1 LPTWFYEYQNIP
13 LLPGCG
19 SDVAFTLVYGALLDS
34 NRRKEGQMRIS
45 RKLTTKS
52 SHDLILI
59 VGAAIAIAIMI
70 TSMLHSWRPLPPK
83 LGMNAVVTVAVA

>member
-1 LPTWFYEYQNIP
+1 
-13 LLPGCG
+13 
-19 SDVAFTLVYGALLDS
+19 
-34 NRRKEGQMRIS
+34 MRIS

-83 LGMNAVVTVAVA
+83 LGMNALVTVAVA

>member
-1 LPTWFYEYQNIP
+1 
-13 LLPGCG
+13 
-19 SDVAFTLVYGALLDS
+19 
-34 NRRKEGQMRIS
+34 MRIS
-45 RKLTTKS
+45 RKVTTKS

-83 LGMNAVVTVAVA
+83 LGMSTVVTVAVA

>member
-1 LPTWFYEYQNIP
+1 
-13 LLPGCG
+13 
-19 SDVAFTLVYGALLDS
+19 
-34 NRRKEGQMRIS
+34 MRIS

-59 VGAAIAIAIMI
+59 VGAAIAIAIMV

-83 LGMNAVVTVAVA
+83 LGMNAVAAMAVA

>member
-1 LPTWFYEYQNIP
+1 
-13 LLPGCG
+13 
-19 SDVAFTLVYGALLDS
+19 
-34 NRRKEGQMRIS
+34 
-45 RKLTTKS
+45 LTTKS

-83 LGMNAVVTVAVA
+83 LGMNTVVTVGVA